1 MSLASLIINLC
12 RNRESN
18 IQEYTVERLL
28 EGEDEDED
36 EDDPLIQ

>member
-1 MSLASLIINLC
+1 MGSFIIKLI

-28 EGEDEDED
+28 EDSGDEE
-36 EDDPLIQ
+36 EDDPLMS

>member
-1 MSLASLIINLC
+1 MIRLF

-28 EGEDEDED
+28 EDNNDDDDDE
-36 EDDPLIQ
+36 PLIQ

>member
-1 MSLASLIINLC
+1 LGSLVLKLL

-36 EDDPLIQ
+36 DDDPLIQ